1 LNNYITVQ
9 TIVLVLIIVLLM
21 DSIRAIYNTLKKGE
35 YDWHEVVDQLLDV
48 LCGILVLVYV
58 LLMLQEKIASA
69 ESTSGILDRL
79 EGIPWSSSSVVL
91 ADKMSNFFTY
101 VAQLMTLINKESFN
115 NILCNI
121 ILIVNLLRVIQ
132 FTSLHPRLAMLTG
145 TVVNALDDLWH
156 TAILTCLLMLC
167 FAGIGTWRFGDRLAQ
182 FGSFEVTLQTEFE
195 MLFGSFPDNW
205 YCVYVCVCT

>member
-1 LNNYITVQ
+1 MQ
-9 TIVLVLIIVLLM
+9 TIVLALVIVLLM
-21 DSIRAIYNTLKKGE
+21 DSIRVIYNTLREAE
-35 YDWHEVVDQLLDV
+35 YNWHEVVDPLLDV
-48 LCGILVLVYV
+48 LCGILVLMYV

-69 ESTSGILDRL
+69 ASTSGILDSL

-91 ADKMSNFFTY
+91 SDKMSNFFTY
-101 VAQLMTLINKESFN
+101 VAQLMALINKESFN
-115 NILCNI
+115 NMLCNI

-167 FAGIGTWRFGDRLAQ
+167 FAGIGTWRFGERLAQ